1 MALSLGLGVGFY
13 KLGGSSPL
21 AAPGVGEV
29 EPQALELWLK
39 NAAKGGTF
47 FGSHIVQWY
56 DFSGYDR
63 HAKWPGWGGSSNDVD
78 MNPTTGAIPLL
89 RSAPHYFEFQG
100 SNSTITLDDQ
110 LTLFVVAEFDIPSTA
125 NNMYMLSNGNTDG
138 AGESNIRIFDSS
150 VSTVGQYAMIRDN
163 AGQRFI
169 TESESGGEDTNTL
182 KDGVKSII
190 SIQRE
195 GNDIGDKVVFK
206 VNGVNIP
213 DDSTGGTYGA
223 ANDNGTLTLTNFG
236 LNNTTQQGPHGNFFE
251 VVLYSTFLDGD
262 NYTNVYND
270 IATRCDLPNI

>member
-21 AAPGVGEV
+21 AAPGVADT

-47 FGSHIVQWY
+47 FGSHIVQWN
-56 DFSGYDR
+56 DFSGNDR
-63 HAKWPGWGGSSNDVD
+63 HAKWPGWSSAGDNINMDT
-78 MNPTTGAIPLL
+78 TTGSIPLQ
-89 RSAPHYFEFQG
+89 RTVPHYFPLEG
-100 SNSTITLDDQ
+100 TDISLDDQ
-110 LTLFVVAEFDIPSTA
+110 LTLFVVAEFDIPNSG
-125 NNMYMLSNGNTDG
+125 NVMYMLSNGNNDA
-138 AGESNIRIFDSS
+138 AGESNIRVFDNPLA
-150 VSTVGQYAMIRDN
+150 TNGQYAMIRDN

-169 TESESGGEDTNTL
+169 TESESGGENSNTL
-182 KDGVKSII
+182 QDGVKSII

-213 DDSTGGTYGA
+213 DDSTGGTYGG
-223 ANDNGTLTLTNFG
+223 ANDNGTLTLNTFG
-236 LNNTTQQGPHGNFFE
+236 LNNTTQQGPEGNFFE

>member
-21 AAPGVGEV
+21 ASPSVDEV

-47 FGSHIVQWY
+47 FGSHIVQWN
-56 DFSGYDR
+56 DFSGNSR
-63 HAKWPGWGGSSNDVD
+63 HAKWPGWASSGDNIH
-78 MNPTTGAIPLL
+78 MNTTTGAIPLD
-89 RSAPHYFEFQG
+89 RTVPHYFPLEG
-100 SNSTITLDDQ
+100 TDISLDDQ

-125 NNMYMLSNGNTDG
+125 NNMYMLSNGNVDG
-138 AGESNIRIFDSS
+138 SGQSNIRVFDSS
-150 VSTVGQYAMIRDN
+150 ASTVGQYAMIRDN

-169 TESESGGEDTNTL
+169 TESESGGENSNTL
-182 KDGVKSII
+182 QDGVKSII

-213 DDSTGGTYGA
+213 DDGTGGTYGG
-223 ANDNGTLTLTNFG
+223 ANDNGTLTLNAFG
-236 LNNTTQQGPHGNFFE
+236 LNNTTQQGPDGNFFE